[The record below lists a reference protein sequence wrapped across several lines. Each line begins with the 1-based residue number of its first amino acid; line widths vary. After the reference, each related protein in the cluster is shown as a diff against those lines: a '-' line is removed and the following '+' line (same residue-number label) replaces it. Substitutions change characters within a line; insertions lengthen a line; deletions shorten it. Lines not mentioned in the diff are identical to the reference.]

1 MNLFI
6 NYFHNSLHLLDNN
19 EFLVAMGLGVTPV
32 PIPNTMVKTWAAEN
46 TILVT
51 VWKDRWLPNYG
62 GIAQL
67 GEHLP
72 CKQGVTSSN
81 LVISTGRKTKI
92 CSLKT
97 AY

>member
-1 MNLFI
+1 MR
-6 NYFHNSLHLLDNN
+6 
-19 EFLVAMGLGVTPV
+19 LGVTPV